1 MTHARRLYRL
11 GLVLLAGCLL
21 ALAPVTTVLADDCP
35 DGDADGY
42 VTCSGCDAGGNTCG
56 DCDDADGAVHPGATE
71 ICNGVDDDCDGDV
84 DLADSGFD
92 DPDPVDDV
100 DNDNDGD
107 LDEGFGYCLFFE
119 SGPANECRTGGR
131 LECRFPA
138 EAPTVANAFGTLSCV
153 NLTNNVI
160 FWADETL
167 AAGNCGDG
175 VNNDCDTGAADGVDN
190 DHDALIDEADEAGFD
205 LTDVHD
211 PACQTAEICDGAD
224 NDGDDAIDEGFNV
237 GALCMAGLGVCE
249 HTGTIGCLGD
259 GSAACGATAGTP
271 KNEGASFGVSC
282 EDGKDNDC
290 DGLTDL
296 GDPDCAGFGDPE
308 LCGNGLDD
316 DGDGVIDEGFPQV
329 GQPCANG
336 VGACAALGQVECTGD
351 GSGVEC
357 GATAGSP
364 PEATET
370 TCGDAVDNDCD
381 GATDGADTDCAAAVA
396 DLGVTCSLPY
406 ERARPGDDC
415 TGWHV
420 LTFGASTPGV
430 TLKAD
435 LLALGL
441 DGTLK
446 DAIENVQNGQSA
458 HLASRVEDF
467 DYRVTSQ
474 VRPGSTRHTVF
485 APMPLLRVTGTKGGI
500 EDVAYCGILP
510 YLEVT
515 APDNVTL
522 SLSESS
528 MLAVGGH
535 LPLVDVNTLAVL
547 LNGVDL
553 LSEAGIDPATAF
565 PTASPLCTAP
575 GDCVFQIEAGCGD
588 GTMVD
593 VEIRNLQVLAQDGDG
608 GMTARIAVA
617 TPLQIN
623 TFSFEVVGLPPGG
636 HIFHVAGSPL
646 PLPDALDVMCDR
658 DDLADAGV
666 ASAFGIQIDAPTEQQ
681 VVATAPVTVAG
692 SVCGGNEITSLRIN
706 GTSVDVSVPANQTCT
721 PGNGTTEA
729 PECVVDFSQEIE
741 ETDLH
746 DAVAGTATG
755 GTFHRGSNRVIADAA
770 DVQGNRTFNTD
781 VVFALGAVQSP
792 AGTLAALTAP
802 EIAAAIGPAFA
813 DVLDTITS
821 EIDPAFVIGLKES
834 AAQDFFNEKC
844 TGAIEEFSTQAEA
857 RLSGRTF
864 GTLDAEPGC
873 SCNLNNVP
881 IVLEDVDF
889 TPSAADP
896 TCAVDFQSGQI
907 NVKVNLPDIRI
918 QVGAHRSCTT
928 RGLFG
933 ECLARTKINVTA
945 VTFVKNLSYEFV
957 ITADSIEN
965 KTPPPEDL
973 QTFSW
978 TVVDSDGDPLFL
990 SAGTC
995 SGGPTPGKECFGD
1008 TGCGGGTCA
1017 GVVKNSGDGAGQFN
1031 AVTSN
1036 NSGIECWGAS
1046 VCSVFQFIGA
1056 GLIEIFTLGF
1066 ADGAD
1071 IVDIIDFDFDF
1082 EEGFEEE
1089 VAASEPDPMALD
1101 EIEIDP
1107 DKISSFG
1114 HALFTPGDISV
1125 VIENGGL
1132 TAAFPASFESQS
1144 VDPTNRTTP
1153 GASLTPAS
1161 APTVPQVIGA
1171 GDEVSILIADDV
1183 FNQVFA
1189 SMKASGAITGFCT
1202 DADALTVDDLL
1213 PDAGAGGCDSLGD
1226 GTTIAGATVQ
1236 GICHAIRGA
1245 ECGTLTGDLPNV
1257 KIGACYGFSGAD
1269 CTTVTPLGA
1278 RIVCAATP
1286 TRDIH
1291 SDDSVVLCARQDL
1304 EPTLLFSDDNAGD
1317 NTVLTDL
1324 ILNDTN
1330 VVLLIDK
1337 ANDGF
1342 AGVLETLQGCFGEEG
1357 DAAPDCLL
1365 YAVCLDLTLKTTM
1378 GIDNSQCA
1386 ANETGFV
1393 FALNEVI
1400 PSGVQAGVMCSAGIQ
1415 TDDDLVTEAG
1425 FESQAVDALSDR
1437 AEAFT
1442 PPFCGEG
1449 LTLGGVLD
1457 FTSAGAKLFAITTD
1471 GGTGFADYLGITG
1484 SLGPPAP

>member
-1 MTHARRLYRL
+1 MTPRTRLYNL
-11 GLVLLAGCLL
+11 GLLLLAGCLV
-21 ALAPVTTVLADDCP
+21 ALVPAAPALADDCT
-35 DGDADGY
+35 DGDGDGY

-56 DCDDADGAVHPGATE
+56 DCDDSDGAVHPGATE
-71 ICNGVDDDCDGDV
+71 VCNGQDDDCDGDT
-84 DLADSGFD
+84 DLADSAFD
-92 DPDPVDDV
+92 DPDPVDDI
-100 DNDNDGD
+100 DNDGDGD
-107 LDEGFGYCLFFE
+107 LDEGFGYCVYFQ
-119 SGPANECRTGGR
+119 SGPADECKTGGR

-138 EAPTVANAFGTLSCV
+138 EAPTQVTPFGTLSCV

-160 FWADETL
+160 TWADETT
-167 AAGNCGDG
+167 AAGNCEDG
-175 VNNDCDTGAADGVDN
+175 VNNDCDTGGADGVDN
-190 DHDALIDEADEAGFD
+190 DHDGFIDEADEAGFD
-205 LTDVHD
+205 LSDVHD
-211 PACQTAEICDGAD
+211 PACQTAEVCDEKD
-224 NDGDDAIDEGFNV
+224 NDGDDQIDEGFSV
-237 GALCMAGLGVCE
+237 GALCSAGQGVCE
-249 HTGTIGCLGD
+249 HSGTVGCLPD
-259 GSAACGATAGTP
+259 GTSACGATPGVP
-271 KNEGASFGVSC
+271 KNEGASFGNSC
-282 EDGKDNDC
+282 DDAKDNDC

-308 LCGNGLDD
+308 LCGNGTDD

-329 GQPCANG
+329 GQPCAAG
-336 VGACAALGQVECTGD
+336 VGACAALGQIACTAD
-351 GSGVEC
+351 GTGVQC

-364 PEATET
+364 PEATEA
-370 TCGDAVDNDCD
+370 TCDDAVDNDCD
-381 GATDGADTDCAAAVA
+381 GSVDGADPDCAASFA

-406 ERARPGDDC
+406 ERAKPGDDC

-420 LTFGASTPGV
+420 LTYGASEGGV

-435 LLALGL
+435 LLALAA
-441 DGTLK
+441 DGSLQGI
-446 DAIENVQNGQSA
+446 IENVQNGQAA
-458 HLASRVEDF
+458 HLASRTEAQDF
-467 DYRVTSQ
+467 KVASVT
-474 VRPGSTRHTVF
+474 RNKDTRHTVF

-528 MLAVGGH
+528 SLAVGGF
-535 LPLVDVNTLAVL
+535 LPLVDSRTVGIL
-547 LNGVDL
+547 LNGVEIL
-553 LSEAGIDPATAF
+553 AAAGIDPATSF

-575 GDCVFQIEAGCGD
+575 GDCVFQMEAGCGD
-588 GTMVD
+588 GTLVD
-593 VEIRNLQVLAQDGDG
+593 VEIRNVQVQAQSGSG
-608 GMTARIAVA
+608 GMTAREAVA
-617 TPLQIN
+617 TALQVN
-623 TFSFEVVGLPPGG
+623 TFSFEVLNLPPGG
-636 HIFHVAGSPL
+636 HIFQVTGTPL
-646 PLPDALDVMCDR
+646 PLPANLSPMCDR
-658 DDLADAGV
+658 DDLTDTGI
-666 ASAFGIQIDAPTEQQ
+666 ASAFGIQIDSPTEQQ
-681 VVATAPVTVAG
+681 VVASAPVTVAG
-692 SVCGGNEITSLRIN
+692 TVCGGNEISSLRIN
-706 GTSVDVSVPANQTCT
+706 GRSVDVTVPTHQTCT
-721 PGNGTTEA
+721 AGNGTTEA
-729 PECVVDFSQEIE
+729 AECVVNFSEPIE

-746 DAVAGTATG
+746 EAVAGTAAG
-755 GTFHRGSNRVIADAA
+755 GTFHRGSNRVIADAS
-770 DVQGNRTFNTD
+770 DNQGHRTFNND
-781 VVFALGAVQSP
+781 VVFALGPVQSP
-792 AGTLAALTAP
+792 AGSLAA
-802 EIAAAIGPAFA
+802 AAAPGIAGAVGPAFH

-821 EIDPAFVIGLKES
+821 EIDPAFVVGLKES

-844 TGAIEEFSTQAEA
+844 VGAIEEFSAQTSA

-873 SCNLNNVP
+873 SCDLNNVP
-881 IVLEDVDF
+881 IVLEAVDF
-889 TPSAADP
+889 TPSAANP

-907 NVKVNLPDIRI
+907 KVKVNLPDIRI

-933 ECLARTKINVTA
+933 ECLARTKIDVTA
-945 VTFVKNLSYEFV
+945 VTHVKNLSYEFV
-957 ITADSIEN
+957 ITADSIQN
-965 KTPPPEDL
+965 KTAPPEDL
-973 QTFSW
+973 QVFSW
-978 TVVDSDGDPLFL
+978 TVVDNNNDPLFL
-990 SAGTC
+990 AAGTC
-995 SGGPTPGKECFGD
+995 SGGPTPGRECFGD

-1017 GVVKNSGDGAGQFN
+1017 GVVKNAGDGAGQFN

-1036 NSGIECWGAS
+1036 NSGIECWGAA

-1066 ADGAD
+1066 ADGAE

-1089 VAASEPDPMALD
+1089 VAASEPDPMSLD
-1101 EIEIDP
+1101 EVEIDP
-1107 DKISSFG
+1107 DKVSSFG
-1114 HALFTPGDISV
+1114 HAMFTPGDISV

-1132 TAAFPASFESQS
+1132 TLAFPASFETQV

-1153 GASLTPAS
+1153 GASVTEAS
-1161 APTVPQVIGA
+1161 APTVGAVVAA
-1171 GDEVSILIADDV
+1171 GDEVSVLIADDV

-1202 DADALTVDDLL
+1202 DEDALTVNDLL

-1226 GTTIAGATVQ
+1226 DTTIAGATVQ

-1245 ECGTLTGDLPNV
+1245 TCTSLTGGLPNV
-1257 KIGACYGFSGAD
+1257 EIGACAGFSGDD
-1269 CTTVTPLGA
+1269 CTVLPFAAKL
-1278 RIVCAATP
+1278 ICNATP

-1291 SDDSVVLCARQDL
+1291 ADDSVVLCARQDL
-1304 EPTLLFSDDNAGD
+1304 EPRLLFSDDDASD
-1317 NTVLTDL
+1317 HTVLTDL

-1337 ANDGF
+1337 GNDGY
-1342 AGVLETLQGCFGEEG
+1342 AGQLESLQGCFGAEG

-1393 FALNEVI
+1393 FSLNEVL
-1400 PSGVQAGVMCSAGIQ
+1400 PSGIQSGVMCSAATP
-1415 TDDDLVTEAG
+1415 TDDTLVTEAG
-1425 FESQAVDALSDR
+1425 FGSKAVETLSGR

-1442 PPFCGEG
+1442 PPFCAEG

-1471 GGTGFADYLGITG
+1471 GGTGFADFLGITG
-1484 SLGPPAP
+1484 ALGPPAP